1 MIELL
6 PTTGCTGAELI
17 AKINEIIAVV
27 NAQTNV
33 TSYNDLTD
41 KPSVNGVTLQGAKT
55 TGELM
60 IEMADLTDYDT
71 QMASIATKTEVA
83 GAESRATAAAT
94 ASVQEQIAGKLDKIP
109 TTTQET
115 DMLGDGAYIY
125 VSDGDQSKKVKIS
138 TLANNVGYKLTE
150 SKIVSGGSGKP
161 LTAVA
166 KVKTTDWESA
176 TGGGYKATVNLP
188 GMTKTALVQAS
199 AAPESMEVWMDT
211 PFYLDE
217 VKENA
222 VVLYAETIPAETVDY
237 NLLYWK

>member
-6 PTTGCTGAELI
+6 PATGCTGAELI

-27 NAQTNV
+27 NGMRNV

-55 TGELM
+55 TGELR
-60 IEMADLTDYDT
+60 IEMADLADYTT
-71 QMASIATKTEVA
+71 QMQTIATKTEVA
-83 GAESRATAAAT
+83 GVESRATSAAT
-94 ASVQEQIAGKLDKIP
+94 ASVQEQVAGKLDKIP
-109 TTTQET
+109 TTTTET
-115 DMLGDGAYIY
+115 DMIGDGAYIY
-125 VSDGDQSKKVKIS
+125 VSDGNESKKVKIS

-166 KVKTTDWESA
+166 QVRTTDWESA

-217 VKENA
+217 VRENA
-222 VVLYAETIPAETVDY
+222 VVLYAETIPAETIEY
-237 NLLYWK
+237 NLLFWK

>member
-6 PTTGCTGAELI
+6 PSTGCTGEELI
-17 AKINEIIAVV
+17 AKINEIISVV
-27 NAQTNV
+27 NGQSNA

-41 KPSVNGVTLQGAKT
+41 KPSVNGVELQGEKT
-55 TGELM
+55 TAELM
-60 IEMADLTDYDT
+60 IAMADLADYTT
-71 QMASIATKTEVA
+71 QMQAIATKAEVA
-83 GAESRATAAAT
+83 GVESRATSAAT

-125 VSDGDQSKKVKIS
+125 VSDGNQSKKVKIS

-161 LTAVA
+161 LTATVQVKVA
-166 KVKTTDWESA
+166 EWESTEDGYIA
-176 TGGGYKATVNLP
+176 TINLP

-199 AAPESMEVWMDT
+199 AAPEYMEVWMDT
-211 PFYLDE
+211 PVYLSE
-217 VKENA
+217 VKDNA
-222 VVLYAETIPAETVDY
+222 VVLYAEAVPSETIEY
-237 NLLYWK
+237 NLLFWK

>member
-27 NAQTNV
+27 NGMSNV

-94 ASVQEQIAGKLDKIP
+94 AAVQEQIAGKLDKIP
-109 TTTQET
+109 TTTTET
-115 DMLGDGAYIY
+115 DMIGDGAYIY
-125 VSDGDQSKKVKIS
+125 VSDGNESKKVKIS
-138 TLANNVGYKLTE
+138 TLTNNVGYKLTE

-161 LTAVA
+161 LTATVQVKVA
-166 KVKTTDWESA
+166 EWEI
-176 TGGGYKATVNLP
+176 TEDGYIATVNLP

-199 AAPESMEVWMDT
+199 ATPESMDVWMDT
-211 PFYLDE
+211 PFYLSE
-217 VKENA
+217 VKDNA
-222 VVLYAETIPAETVDY
+222 VVLFAETKPAEAVGY
-237 NLLYWK
+237 NLLFWK

>member
-6 PTTGCTGAELI
+6 PSTGCTGEELI
-17 AKINEIIAVV
+17 AKINEIISVV
-27 NAQTNV
+27 NGQSNA

-41 KPSVNGVTLQGAKT
+41 KPSVNGVELQGEMIT
-55 TGELM
+55 EELM
-60 IEMADLTDYDT
+60 IAMADLTDYDT

-94 ASVQEQIAGKLDKIP
+94 AAVQEQIAGKLDKIP

-150 SKIVSGGSGKP
+150 SKIVSGGGGKP
-161 LTAVA
+161 LTAAVQV
-166 KVKTTDWESA
+166 KVTDWES
-176 TGGGYKATVNLP
+176 TEDGYIATVNLP
-188 GMTKTALVQAS
+188 GMTKNALVQAS

-211 PFYLDE
+211 PFYLGE
-217 VKENA
+217 VKDNA
-222 VVLYAETIPAETVDY
+222 VVLYAEAVPSETIEY